1 MSQAKYFRRA
11 KSEWRS
17 ACSPGPPGPGF
28 AKIAGATF
36 PQPRLPLPNQRSRR
50 NSGVSPK
57 GLPYPNS
64 EAFLEACRGGRL
76 PLSRGRFPLS
86 GGNGRRP
93 KGVGMMSRSDRGD
106 RDRCPRRG
114 RMRGLP
120 LKAFPLGGRWHGEA
134 VTDEGAMI
142 ERFFVGPDALIGPL
156 DGSFRRGISP
166 PAGGELLCPWRLVVA
181 KSTRLRFRLA
191 AKTALVPL
199 LLLFPAN
206 PLRWASPG
214 ATRDWAKR
222 RRGRSRWTTAPL
234 CSA

>member
-1 MSQAKYFRRA
+1 MFRFTRRGGTLGRPP
-11 KSEWRS
+11 KP
-17 ACSPGPPGPGF
+17 SP
-28 AKIAGATF
+28 
-36 PQPRLPLPNQRSRR
+36 
-50 NSGVSPK
+50 
-57 GLPYPNS
+57 
-64 EAFLEACRGGRL
+64 GGRL

-106 RDRCPRRG
+106 RE
-114 RMRGLP
+114 
-120 LKAFPLGGRWHGEA
+120 RWHGEA

-181 KSTRLRFRLA
+181 MAQATFSWPFGPIHLESACLRFRLT
-191 AKTALVPL
+191 AKTATAPL

-214 ATRDWAKR
+214 VRERLTKTPPGTRPMDYGYTSLR
-222 RRGRSRWTTAPL
+222 LGP
-234 CSA
+234 

>member
-1 MSQAKYFRRA
+1 
-11 KSEWRS
+11 
-17 ACSPGPPGPGF
+17 
-28 AKIAGATF
+28 
-36 PQPRLPLPNQRSRR
+36 
-50 NSGVSPK
+50 
-57 GLPYPNS
+57 
-64 EAFLEACRGGRL
+64 
-76 PLSRGRFPLS
+76 
-86 GGNGRRP
+86 
-93 KGVGMMSRSDRGD
+93 
-106 RDRCPRRG
+106 
-114 RMRGLP
+114 
-120 LKAFPLGGRWHGEA
+120 
-134 VTDEGAMI
+134 MI

-222 RRGRSRWTTAPL
+222 PGDAADGLRLRYAPPKSIGPLSPDPFYEGRSPVLWYLISGAQNLSECLNPRRATGPWL
-234 CSA
+234 SQN

>member
-1 MSQAKYFRRA
+1 M
-11 KSEWRS
+11 
-17 ACSPGPPGPGF
+17 
-28 AKIAGATF
+28 
-36 PQPRLPLPNQRSRR
+36 
-50 NSGVSPK
+50 
-57 GLPYPNS
+57 
-64 EAFLEACRGGRL
+64 
-76 PLSRGRFPLS
+76 SRGRFPLS

-106 RDRCPRRG
+106 RE
-114 RMRGLP
+114 
-120 LKAFPLGGRWHGEA
+120 RWHGEA